1 MICCN
6 CNFYSYIIRFLP
18 VTMFTYTYYLIIKER
33 ADFDIEL
40 YTVCSHIR
48 GTDIDLKDFGEMCL
62 LLSYLG
68 A

>member
-1 MICCN
+1 
-6 CNFYSYIIRFLP
+6 
-18 VTMFTYTYYLIIKER
+18 MFTYTYYLIIKER